1 MKKNNITLPFIIV
14 CTVSLLSILISS
26 CIGEQGKSDSEKEPS
41 ASYVDLK
48 SDTIPFISEIS
59 DESKFFIRT
68 NDSVTYFCDIVY
80 PSTTAH
86 LYCTFRF
93 ADGDK
98 MEQLWDEAYRL
109 AGNHLVTSSY
119 IDEQAVSNTFGV
131 RGVVF
136 DMGGKAAT
144 PYQIALTDGV
154 TFFFNASLYFD
165 DGSHGDD
172 VPDLVDRM
180 KKDIDR
186 FILNF
191 HLNVD

>member
-1 MKKNNITLPFIIV
+1 MKKNNIVLPLIIV
-14 CTVSLLSILISS
+14 CTVSLLAILISS
-26 CIGEQGKSDSEKEPS
+26 CLGEHGRTDESKVRPVV
-41 ASYVDLK
+41 YVELE

-59 DESKFFIRT
+59 EDARFFVRT

-93 ADGDK
+93 ADSSR
-98 MEQLWDEAYRL
+98 MEQLWNEAYRL

-119 IDEQAVSNTFGV
+119 IDEMAVSNTYGV
-131 RGVVF
+131 RGILF
-136 DMGGKAAT
+136 DLGGKAAT

-172 VPDLVDRM
+172 VPELVDRM

-186 FILNF
+186 FVMGF
-191 HLNVD
+191 HLNTD